1 MEDHHSHTIHDHP
14 LDPPHDALHHNEA
27 SPSGEDAFCQG
38 MPMTMYMEGFQWALW
53 RRPSQQGE
61 DATTT
66 PSLEDDV
73 KADSSTKTP
82 LPPCLVYLV
91 PTWMLD
97 TRGSFEGAVV
107 FSFWL
112 AFLLEVLSALRDHV
126 LRMHHGL
133 LRMKL
138 PTNQQHQPQPHQQRE
153 EQHDEHEPLL
163 ESVVT
168 PQESE
173 RTTTTRRRRRIVD
186 AVEPTSPSLV
196 NATTATTSD
205 NNTRNHNRHLQSSH
219 QFRIRRLLVSCTLT
233 LIYGLQALL
242 GYLLMFMA
250 MSFSLE
256 ILGATVLGLMVGNL
270 VLFRYHEFAP
280 RTKRQPP
287 QQQQQPQE
295 ENHSILHGSPARNR

>member
-1 MEDHHSHTIHDHP
+1 MEEDHSHTIPHHP
-14 LDPPHDALHHNEA
+14 DTAHDALHHNDA
-27 SPSGEDAFCQG
+27 SPFCQG

-61 DATTT
+61 GQHNATPLGYHHDDAT
-66 PSLEDDV
+66 V
-73 KADSSTKTP
+73 NSSTP

-112 AFLLEVLSALRDHV
+112 AFWLEVLSALRDHV

-196 NATTATTSD
+196 NATTANTSD